1 MKTYDLSFMTIPA
14 TTHASP
20 EQLLWLAVI
29 DRALVD
35 YVKWLPTLNAK
46 QRGSLDW
53 FLFEEQAVPNNL
65 AYICEMLFD
74 DHNLAAKVRKRA
86 RGLVNGDIKQEEVD
100 RFKAKRYNLRVK
112 SRFY

>member
-1 MKTYDLSFMTIPA
+1 MKEYDLSFMTIPA
-14 TTHASP
+14 STQASP

-53 FLFEEQAVPNNL
+53 FLFEDEAVPNNL

-74 DHNLAAKVRKRA
+74 DHDLVIKIRKRA
-86 RGLVNGDIKQEEVD
+86 RGLVNGDIDQEEVE
-100 RFKAKRYNLRVK
+100 RFKAKRQNLRVK
-112 SRFY
+112 SRFF